1 MATLPAGVGISTDL
15 EYVSLPTNTW
25 IIDWTSK
32 QVLSMDSGLDAMRQA
47 VEITL
52 ANERFRWQIYNS
64 NFGTELNDLPGQEEA
79 YIESELPRRIQDAF
93 SVDDRI
99 LSVENFQFV
108 RDGDTLNVSFIVQ
121 TVYGS
126 IQEAV
131 TV

>member
-32 QVLSMDSGLDAMRQA
+32 QVLSMDAGLDAMRQA

-99 LSVENFQFV
+99 LSVEDFQFV
-108 RDGDTLNVSFIVQ
+108 RDGDTLNVGFIVQ
-121 TVYGS
+121 TVYGA

>member
-64 NFGTELNDLPGQEEA
+64 NFGAELNDLPGQEEA

-99 LSVENFQFV
+99 LSVEDFRFV

-121 TVYGS
+121 TVYGA

>member
-25 IIDWTSK
+25 IIDWTSR
-32 QVLSMDSGLDAMRQA
+32 QVLSMDAGLDAMRQA

-99 LSVENFQFV
+99 LSVEDFQFV
-108 RDGDTLNVSFIVQ
+108 RDGDTLTVSFIVQ
-121 TVYGS
+121 TVYGA

-131 TV
+131 TI

>member
-99 LSVENFQFV
+99 LSVEDFQFV

-121 TVYGS
+121 TVYGA

>member
-32 QVLSMDSGLDAMRQA
+32 QVLSMDAGLGAMRQA

-121 TVYGS
+121 TVYGA

>member
-32 QVLSMDSGLDAMRQA
+32 QVLSMDAGLDSMRQA

-99 LSVENFQFV
+99 LSVEDFQFV

-121 TVYGS
+121 TVYGA

>member
-1 MATLPAGVGISTDL
+1 MATLPSGVGISTDL

-25 IIDWTSK
+25 IIDRTSK
-32 QVLSMDSGLDAMRQA
+32 QVLSMDAGLDAMRQA

-99 LSVENFQFV
+99 LSVEDFQFV

-121 TVYGS
+121 TVYGA